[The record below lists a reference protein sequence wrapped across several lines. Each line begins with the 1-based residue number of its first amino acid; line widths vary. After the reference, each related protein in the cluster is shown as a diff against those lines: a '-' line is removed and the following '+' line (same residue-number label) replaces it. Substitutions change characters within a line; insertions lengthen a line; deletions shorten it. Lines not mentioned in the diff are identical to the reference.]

1 MVLRDGVVVADK
13 FVVVGVDGSEASL
26 RAVDWAADEAGY
38 RCAILRI
45 VHANLLMRD
54 VLNSP
59 VLEREAQRES
69 AIARV
74 AFERARLR
82 APRVLV
88 ETRTVE
94 PPAAESLIQES
105 HGAELLVVGSR
116 GLSRVQEILLGSV
129 SRECVVKAEC
139 SVLVVRS

>member
-1 MVLRDGVVVADK
+1 MAVRDRAVVADK
-13 FVVVGVDGSEASL
+13 FVAVGIDGSGASL
-26 RAVDWAADEAGY
+26 RAVDWAADEVGY

-45 VHANLLMRD
+45 VHANLLMRG

-69 AIARV
+69 AIVRV
-74 AFERARLR
+74 AVERTRLR

-94 PPAAESLIQES
+94 PPAAEPLIQES
-105 HGAELLVVGSR
+105 HRGELLVVGSR
-116 GLSRVQEILLGSV
+116 GLSRVQEILLGSI
-129 SRECVVKAEC
+129 SRECVVNAEC